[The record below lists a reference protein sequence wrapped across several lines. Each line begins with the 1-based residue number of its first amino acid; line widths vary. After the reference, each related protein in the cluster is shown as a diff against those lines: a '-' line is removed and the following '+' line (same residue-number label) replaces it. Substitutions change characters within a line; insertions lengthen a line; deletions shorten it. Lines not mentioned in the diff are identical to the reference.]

1 MSLIDGGSLAAT
13 LDAVN
18 EALFFGHHLPKTE
31 YAETAR
37 WIAARQ
43 GLPGSYAGMFAPT
56 QQDFANGIRLF
67 TGERIATRAGT
78 SHILGEEAC
87 RALLLLEVHSTDVTA
102 ALQRASDGIRARLGE
117 PAPGQPVTG
126 RYCCGKCSAALWR
139 HLAVG
144 GLGGQ
149 ESRLAAAMREL
160 KASRT
165 EDGQWRSYPLFYT
178 LSALCEIALPGAVTE
193 LRYAAPGLERY
204 LRRPLRDDPY
214 AARRRAVAERAL
226 ARC

>member
-1 MSLIDGGSLAAT
+1 MSLVDKGSLAAT
-13 LDAVN
+13 LDVVN
-18 EALFFGHHLPKTE
+18 EAFFFGHRLAKSE
-31 YAETAR
+31 RAETAR

-87 RALLLLEVHSTDVTA
+87 RVLILLDVPSADATA
-102 ALQRASDGIRARLGE
+102 ALQRASDGIGARLGE

-149 ESRLAAAMREL
+149 EPRLAAGMREL

-165 EDGQWRSYPLFYT
+165 DDGQWRSYPLFYT
-178 LSALCEIALPGAVTE
+178 LSALCEITLPGAVAE
-193 LRYAAPGLERY
+193 LRHAAPRLERY
-204 LRRPLRDDPY
+204 LGRPLRDDPY